1 MTQTSKVTSLKMENC
16 SPRAAPRAVSSRG
29 PAGNSDSTFPSSP
42 APAVAR
48 GDTEVGG
55 EHQLGAGQG
64 PPGWSSPG
72 RGDALPCPV
81 TPPGH
86 RHASPEAGSVPGRFR
101 ESESGGGSWGAKGRG
116 GGSERS
122 RSQRGGE
129 ASLRAKMATLGCRR
143 GLCHAARVNPPKRH
157 AGKGEGKTAPGE
169 LVRWGRA
176 AAGSGGQRSPGWPR
190 CWGRAARESRKC
202 PLCEAGQR
210 DFRRG
215 ELGLVPP
222 SPPPRH

>member
-1 MTQTSKVTSLKMENC
+1 MLC
-16 SPRAAPRAVSSRG
+16 RALSPRLGIGTPAPRQ
-29 PAGNSDSTFPSSP
+29 DLSP
-42 APAVAR
+42 AALESQKAAV
-48 GDTEVGG
+48 GLGG
-55 EHQLGAGQG
+55 RRA
-64 PPGWSSPG
+64 
-72 RGDALPCPV
+72 
-81 TPPGH
+81 
-86 RHASPEAGSVPGRFR
+86 
-101 ESESGGGSWGAKGRG
+101 G

-222 SPPPRH
+222 SPPPPALNFWVSAPAPLRSPASRGGDARSHR